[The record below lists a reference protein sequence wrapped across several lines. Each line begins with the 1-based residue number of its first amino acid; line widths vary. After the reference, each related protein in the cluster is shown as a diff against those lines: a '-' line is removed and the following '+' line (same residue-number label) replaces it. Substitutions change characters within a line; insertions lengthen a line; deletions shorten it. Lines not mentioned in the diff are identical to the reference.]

1 MFRKLSI
8 AFLIFILVSILT
20 GTLTYASNP
29 NNVIDNLGYLTESE
43 ITELQSRIN
52 SIKETYVLDTVIVIT
67 DNTEGKSSMVY
78 ADDYY
83 DYNDYGLD
91 SKYSGLLMLIN
102 MQKREVWISTEGK
115 AIDIFTDSRIKNMV
129 NNVTNSLSNGNYYDA
144 CKIFLN
150 DVSRYANSGI
160 PKGQYRAEGD
170 PPYVN
175 ATYLDKVLRL
185 MRTWYIYLIALAI
198 SIIATAIVSYSSK
211 GKVTIDNRTYEEGG
225 SFALSENSDIYL
237 RETTTRTKIERNS
250 GGGSG
255 RSSTHSG
262 SSGRS
267 HGGGGGRF

>member
-8 AFLIFILVSILT
+8 VLLVFMLVSLLA
-20 GTLTYASNP
+20 GTLAYASNP
-29 NNVIDNLGYLTESE
+29 NNVIDNMGYLTDSE
-43 ITELQSRIN
+43 ISELQTKID
-52 SIKETYVLDTVIVIT
+52 SIKETHILDTVIVIT
-67 DNTEGKSSMVY
+67 DNTEGKSSMDY

-91 SKYSGLLMLIN
+91 KKHSGLLMLVN
-102 MQKREVWISTEGK
+102 MQEGEVWISTEGN
-115 AIDIFTDSRIKNMV
+115 AIDIFTDIRIKYMV
-129 NNVTNSLSNGNYYDA
+129 DHVTGSLSNANYSDA
-144 CKIFLN
+144 CRKFLN
-150 DVSRYANSGI
+150 DVDSYATSGI
-160 PKGQYRAEGD
+160 PKGQYRVEGD
-170 PPYVN
+170 PPYSN
-175 ATYLDKVLRL
+175 PSYLDKVSRL

-211 GKVTIDNRTYEEGG
+211 GKVTINNRTYEEGG

-237 RETTTRTKIERNS
+237 RETTTRTRIERNS

-255 RSSTHSG
+255 RSSTHRG